1 VFILKVLEA
10 IDEVG
15 YLTNIR
21 YSKINKHYSLKQ
33 VRSMEIENNFE
44 NKNLKSLLVKKNLK
58 EISKIN

>member
-1 VFILKVLEA
+1 
-10 IDEVG
+10 
-15 YLTNIR
+15 
-21 YSKINKHYSLKQ
+21 